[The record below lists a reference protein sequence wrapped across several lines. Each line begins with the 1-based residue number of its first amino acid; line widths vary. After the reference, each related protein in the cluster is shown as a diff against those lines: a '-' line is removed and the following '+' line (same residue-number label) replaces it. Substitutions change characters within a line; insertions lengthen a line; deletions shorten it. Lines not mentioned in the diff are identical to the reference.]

1 MVLLLPLS
9 LSVLCYAPSLS
20 GAGRTPAVASRAAV
34 SLITLPW
41 RAKGKKDSERDVNT
55 VLQSV
60 SRDGVLWP
68 GASQAVSDFMTPS
81 ADLLTFDPDMCLK
94 EAATLLVEKGVAGCP
109 VVKDGRLVGVI
120 SQTDMLFKLAGT
132 RSLRVSGPRSER
144 YMDNTNRIAK
154 IKGSTVRDSMTPSP
168 RTIKPSMT
176 IKDAAGR
183 MLRFGHNRLMVV
195 EEGRLVG
202 LLSATDVIKKGL
214 CDEDA
219 CEVP

>member
-1 MVLLLPLS
+1 M
-9 LSVLCYAPSLS
+9 
-20 GAGRTPAVASRAAV
+20 

-41 RAKGKKDSERDVNT
+41 RAKGKKDSDRDANAA
-55 VLQSV
+55 LQSI

-132 RSLRVSGPRSER
+132 RSLRRNETGPASEPAKNTWAPGRVSHL
-144 YMDNTNRIAK
+144 
-154 IKGSTVRDSMTPSP
+154 TPQY
-168 RTIKPSMT
+168 
-176 IKDAAGR
+176 
-183 MLRFGHNRLMVV
+183 
-195 EEGRLVG
+195 
-202 LLSATDVIKKGL
+202 LS
-214 CDEDA
+214 
-219 CEVP
+219 